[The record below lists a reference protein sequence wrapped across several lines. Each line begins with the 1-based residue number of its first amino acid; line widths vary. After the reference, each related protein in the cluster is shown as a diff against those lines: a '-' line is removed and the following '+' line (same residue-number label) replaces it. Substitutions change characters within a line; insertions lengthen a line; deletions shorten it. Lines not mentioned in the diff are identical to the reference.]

1 MNENLILSLTLLGV
15 CVFFFVINKPR
26 MDVVSLLALMLLP
39 LLGVI
44 DMKEALSGF
53 SDPSVILIALMF
65 VVGEGLIRT
74 GISTDVGLWIL
85 KKSRNNPTKLI
96 VFLMVAVAVIGS
108 VMSSTGIV
116 ALFIPIVLGIC
127 RSQKISP
134 AKLMM
139 PLSFAGLIS
148 GMMSLVATPP
158 NMVVNSVLTRE
169 NYPSLGFFAFTP
181 IGVLV
186 LAAGVGYMLYVR
198 KFLGGNDDA
207 EAQARS
213 RGKREMNLVELAER
227 YRVTWRDAVFVVTAD
242 SPLCGRKIR
251 ECPLRSEYAANIVC
265 IDRREQRLGKRS
277 LINPVG
283 ETELRE
289 GDALLIDFLNETTPA
304 AIAAG
309 AEKLRLRQEPLEGGR
324 RFAKAE
330 REFGLLEI
338 SVMPDSDL
346 EGKTLAEARFREKYR
361 MSVYA
366 LRRNNAAVSG
376 ERLAR
381 ERFKVGDTLLVGGPW
396 KELSSLQTWN
406 KHFIVLALPEEYSRA
421 VAVPGGAPFALASV
435 AVMVGL
441 MIFTDVPSVLA
452 ALIACMIL
460 IFSKCVDI
468 DRAYR
473 CVNWSSIIL
482 IVGMIPFATALEK
495 TGGVAHAASAVMAT
509 FGDSSP
515 RVILGAMMATTMIV
529 GLFMSNTVTAVLLAP
544 LAVSVAESLELSPYP
559 FAVGIAIAAS
569 TAFMTPISSPVNTL
583 VLEPGRYKFFD
594 FVKVGVP
601 FSIIVLLIGVVF
613 IPLFFPFES

>member
-1 MNENLILSLTLLGV
+1 MDENLILSLTLLGV

-39 LLGVI
+39 LLGII

-207 EAQARS
+207 EAQTRS
-213 RGKREMNLVELAER
+213 RGKREMNFVELAER

-283 ETELRE
+283 DTELRE
-289 GDALLIDFLNETTPA
+289 DDALLIDFLNETPPA
-304 AIAAG
+304 AIAAV

-346 EGKTLAEARFREKYR
+346 EGKTLAESRFREKYR

-366 LRRNNAAVSG
+366 LRRNNAAISG

-495 TGGVAHAASAVMAT
+495 TGVSAAVSSALVST
-509 FGDSSP
+509 
-515 RVILGAMMATTMIV
+515 LGSLGPTVLLAGIYLTTSVLTMFI
-529 GLFMSNTVTAVLLAP
+529 SNTATAVLMAP
-544 LAVSVAESLELSPYP
+544 IAMVAARNSGVCPHAFL
-559 FAVGIAIAAS
+559 FAVTLGAS
-569 TAFMTPISSPVNTL
+569 MCFASPFSTPPNAL
-583 VLEPGRYKFFD
+583 VMKAGNYTFSD
-594 FVKVGVP
+594 YMKVG
-601 FSIIVLLIGVVF
+601 L
-613 IPLFFPFES
+613 PL

>member
-39 LLGVI
+39 LLGII

-207 EAQARS
+207 EAQTRS
-213 RGKREMNLVELAER
+213 RGKREMNFVELAER

-283 ETELRE
+283 DLS
-289 GDALLIDFLNETTPA
+289 LIH
-304 AIAAG
+304 I
-309 AEKLRLRQEPLEGGR
+309 
-324 RFAKAE
+324 
-330 REFGLLEI
+330 
-338 SVMPDSDL
+338 
-346 EGKTLAEARFREKYR
+346 
-361 MSVYA
+361 
-366 LRRNNAAVSG
+366 
-376 ERLAR
+376 
-381 ERFKVGDTLLVGGPW
+381 
-396 KELSSLQTWN
+396 
-406 KHFIVLALPEEYSRA
+406 
-421 VAVPGGAPFALASV
+421 
-435 AVMVGL
+435 
-441 MIFTDVPSVLA
+441 
-452 ALIACMIL
+452 
-460 IFSKCVDI
+460 
-468 DRAYR
+468 
-473 CVNWSSIIL
+473 
-482 IVGMIPFATALEK
+482 
-495 TGGVAHAASAVMAT
+495 
-509 FGDSSP
+509 
-515 RVILGAMMATTMIV
+515 
-529 GLFMSNTVTAVLLAP
+529 
-544 LAVSVAESLELSPYP
+544 
-559 FAVGIAIAAS
+559 
-569 TAFMTPISSPVNTL
+569 
-583 VLEPGRYKFFD
+583 
-594 FVKVGVP
+594 
-601 FSIIVLLIGVVF
+601 
-613 IPLFFPFES
+613 